1 MDLLTYLYEMQKAY
15 KKGKFKD
22 LKELT
27 EQITNDLIQ
36 EFSTEGAE
44 LAILSYLLSKIL
56 TKRRFEEEHE
66 DIVLDKLNEICK
78 LGRGQ
83 DIAKSI
89 KELNDVVLEM
99 ESQDKRY
106 VIDILTKARI
116 KIASKLYAKGISL
129 GVVSK
134 SFGIPQQEI
143 MSYAGK
149 TMMFDRLKEEISVR
163 KRLKT
168 AGVSLMGE

>member
-1 MDLLTYLYEMQKAY
+1 MDLFSYLYEMQKAY
-15 KKGKFKD
+15 KKGKFKE

-27 EQITNDLIQ
+27 ELITNDLIQ
-36 EFSTEGAE
+36 EFSPDGAE

-56 TKRRFEEEHE
+56 SKRRFEEEHE
-66 DIVLDKLNEICK
+66 DMVLDKLDEICK
-78 LGRGQ
+78 AGRNQ
-83 DIAKSI
+83 DLAKGI
-89 KELNDVVLEM
+89 KELNDIVFEM
-99 ESQDKRY
+99 ESKDKRY

-116 KIASKLYAKGISL
+116 KIASKLYAKGVSL

-149 TMMFDRLKEEISVR
+149 TMMFDRLKEEIDVR

-168 AGVSLMGE
+168 ASEFLMGE

>member
-1 MDLLTYLYEMQKAY
+1 MDLLSYLCDMQKAY
-15 KKGKFKD
+15 RKRKFKD

-36 EFSTEGAE
+36 EFSQEGAE

-56 TKRRFEEEHE
+56 TKIRFEEQHE
-66 DIVLDKLNEICK
+66 DIVLDKLDVICK
-78 LGRGQ
+78 AGNNQ
-83 DIAKSI
+83 DIPKSI
-89 KELNDVVLEM
+89 RELNDVVLEM
-99 ESQDKRY
+99 ESEDKRY

-116 KIASKLYAKGISL
+116 KIASKLYAKGVSL

-149 TMMFDRLKEEISVR
+149 TMMFDRLKEEIDVR

-168 AGVSLMGE
+168 AGESLMGE

>member
-1 MDLLTYLYEMQKAY
+1 MDLLAYLYEMQKAY

-22 LKELT
+22 LKNLT
-27 EQITNDLIQ
+27 EEITNELIQ
-36 EFSTEGAE
+36 EFSQEGAE

-66 DIVLDKLNEICK
+66 DIVLDKLNAICK
-78 LGRGQ
+78 AGKDQ
-83 DIAKSI
+83 DLAKSI
-89 KELNDVVLEM
+89 RELNDVVLEM

-116 KIASKLYAKGISL
+116 KIASKLYAKGVSL
-129 GVVSK
+129 GVVSR

-143 MSYAGK
+143 MSYSGK
-149 TMMFDRLKEEISVR
+149 TMMFDRLKEEIDVK
-163 KRLKT
+163 KRLRT
-168 AGVSLMGE
+168 ASEFLMGE